1 MSNSLD
7 KTFDDMSSL
16 KSSPKSPKIFIIKK
30 NSGLNFPRI
39 IKGFEEADKIIK
51 NQSRVLEVMR
61 IFGYG
66 IWGKL
71 NSLFSLMLDKW
82 NSFHKKTTRGFTY
95 RVVSATNSPHPLP
108 QESVSILSSVQ
119 YCYHYWE
126 LCRQRNPQTKTNI
139 SFLLYHDWFE
149 NLKR

>member
-1 MSNSLD
+1 MSNSGD
-7 KTFDDMSSL
+7 KTLDDMSSL

-39 IKGFEEADKIIK
+39 IKSFEEADKIIK

-71 NSLFSLMLDKW
+71 NSLFSLMLDK
-82 NSFHKKTTRGFTY
+82 
-95 RVVSATNSPHPLP
+95 
-108 QESVSILSSVQ
+108 
-119 YCYHYWE
+119 
-126 LCRQRNPQTKTNI
+126 
-139 SFLLYHDWFE
+139 
-149 NLKR
+149 